1 LSSGPRAFSAAG
13 DGGHWANKARWLV
26 VGLLGLAF
34 ALMLTSAITKSPTMD
49 EGNHVARGAA
59 FLGTGD
65 PRLSLEHPPLVNTLS
80 ALPAHLLLDLQL
92 PLDMWWEAAEWYHFA
107 DNFLW
112 RANDNAT
119 QILFLARLPI
129 MWLGLLLAALAF
141 RWAYAMGGAGAGLL
155 AMALVAIDPN
165 LLAHAR
171 LSTTDLGGP
180 FVVFLAAY
188 AFWRYAR
195 SPGIGRLILSGIALG
210 LAFAAKMSA
219 ALFGPLL
226 GLALLADGLSGGPGR
241 ARRVLERLFA
251 LTAIAGL
258 ALLVVWGVYGFELG
272 PVDPGGPDL
281 PTPTYVRGVRAILNK
296 SGSASPNYLWG
307 EIKDTGWWYYFIVAL
322 LVKTP
327 LPTLILWGLSWFRRP
342 GRSAL
347 FLLFPAALYFLTTM
361 TSSLNIGYRHL
372 LPILPLLAVYAGQ
385 VATAKWRVP
394 VPLTRIPHPA
404 SRIPNYVSR
413 FTFYVLLLFL
423 ITWLA
428 LNTLFIHPHFLAF
441 FNVIG
446 GGPEEGW
453 RVLVDSNIDWGQD
466 LKGLKA
472 YLDTH
477 QIERV
482 NLAWFGSAYPERYGI
497 SFDPLPGVG
506 FPSHFELWSDPPF
519 DRHHPEPGVY
529 AISVTNLVGAVLP
542 DHEIYAWF
550 RERTPVAKVGYSVF
564 IYQVPE

>member
-1 LSSGPRAFSAAG
+1 MA
-13 DGGHWANKARWLV
+13 

-34 ALMLTSAITKSPTMD
+34 SLLLTSAVTESPTMD
-49 EGNHVARGAA
+49 EGNHIARGAA

-112 RANDNAT
+112 RANPNAT

-129 MWLGLLLAALAF
+129 MWLGLFLAALAF
-141 RWAYAMGGAGAGLL
+141 RWASAMGGTRAGLL
-155 AMALVAIDPN
+155 AMALVALDPN

-171 LSTTDLGGP
+171 LSTTDLGGT
-180 FVVFLAAY
+180 FFVFLAAY

-195 SPGIGRLILSGIALG
+195 SPGIGRLILTGVALG

-226 GLALLADGLSGGPGR
+226 GLALVADALTGGAGR

-251 LTAIAGL
+251 LLAIAGL
-258 ALLVVWGVYGFELG
+258 ALLVVWGAYGFELG
-272 PVDPGGPDL
+272 PVDVGGPRL
-281 PTPTYVRGVRAILNK
+281 PAPTYVRGVRAILNK

-307 EIKDTGWWYYFIVAL
+307 EIKETGWWYYFVVAL

-327 LPTLILWGLSWFRRP
+327 LPTLILWVLSWFRRP
-342 GRSAL
+342 ARSAL
-347 FLLFPAALYFLTTM
+347 FILLPAVLYFLTTL
-361 TSSLNIGYRHL
+361 TSNLNIGYRHL
-372 LPILPLLAVYAGQ
+372 LPMLPLLAVYAGQ
-385 VATAKWRVP
+385 VAGGKWRVP
-394 VPLTRIPHPA
+394 APLTRIPNPA
-404 SRIPNYVSR
+404 SRIPNP
-413 FTFYVLLLFL
+413 VLPLFL
-423 ITWLA
+423 VAWLT
-428 LNTLFIHPHFLAF
+428 LNILFIYPHFLAF

-446 GGPEEGW
+446 GGPENGW

-472 YLDTH
+472 YLDAH

-482 NLAWFGSAYPERYGI
+482 KLAWFGSAYPERYGI
-497 SFDPLPGVG
+497 AFDPLPGVG

-519 DRHHPEPGVY
+519 DRTNPEPGVY

-550 RERTPVAKVGYSVF
+550 RERAPTAKVGYSIF
-564 IYQVPE
+564 IYDVAQ